1 MELKTKYQYTYF
13 IYPYIVNEK
22 NYEKYLYKLLMDK
35 NYTMKVF
42 EKEKDMDLY
51 EYFLPKIRS
60 AMFWT
65 IDYDMYRMKKLE
77 QIDKFHTFVPHI

>member
-35 NYTMKVF
+35 NYTMKVSTR
-42 EKEKDMDLY
+42 KPN
-51 EYFLPKIRS
+51 LPLKSWSNKRQAIPPIIIGMAS
-60 AMFWT
+60 AAT
-65 IDYDMYRMKKLE
+65 RPVI
-77 QIDKFHTFVPHI
+77 